1 MFKTDKVSLEELSFA
16 FDARDIANFRA
27 VLEHLKS
34 SKLLTLPEK
43 EVQRVLV
50 GLDEIGRLKLDRKV
64 YGFHVFDS
72 FAEEQGNGYGVELY
86 IRQGDRLEYF
96 CVPPTR
102 DEVYSVSDIVE
113 LLKEHSRKTKEIYTG
128 NFPANGIFLGLHET
142 VDRDNPIERDI
153 LEEMK

>member
-72 FAEEQGNGYGVELY
+72 FAEEQGNGKRF
-86 IRQGDRLEYF
+86 I
-96 CVPPTR
+96 
-102 DEVYSVSDIVE
+102 
-113 LLKEHSRKTKEIYTG
+113 
-128 NFPANGIFLGLHET
+128 
-142 VDRDNPIERDI
+142 
-153 LEEMK
+153 